1 MLVKY
6 ERAISF
12 AIIAVMVG
20 LFLTGAT
27 TWLVPKNAASGELA
41 AAIDSDDTTL
51 VVRGGQGARFPSTYP
66 FRVVLSGTEVVE
78 VTNRA
83 TDTFTITR
91 AQESTSAA
99 SHAAGAS
106 VRLSVTAG
114 YITQI
119 QNAVTA
125 IENMVYANDHI
136 VTADDNGNMDVGNE
150 TQAGLMGMEWYLPNH
165 NTGVLKIKPDAYA
178 VMFGDEDSGHAQAA
192 IGPSDADG
200 TFSAGV
206 HGSLSVIGDI
216 DEENLPSGNGLHIG
230 NIDDAPVL
238 FCGTWPETLAN
249 LYVVALKTTFEGNIQ
264 AKNIGTESTPEAMVL
279 NDTGASI
286 YQQLDVGASNTRAG
300 QINVMGGT
308 GTTGGSLLLRGGA
321 TGPENGEFFALANIN
336 GSCYLTHH
344 GGTVFQ
350 SDSVTGRFAI
360 AQDVLV
366 DGGDIGITADK
377 DLIGLSSGKLSI
389 RGDLALDANGIF
401 RNPDGDII
409 MQAYVPDYPSGSTGA
424 LLVGNTIYCGGPWI
438 TGNTRSGHM
447 AVFDRDDG
455 DVAGSFDWWNSP
467 NNDDNVSA
475 WSGLAGSKAGATE
488 SGRFSFI
495 GMKGLVDKVVW
506 QANETDRSMTTGN
519 GLTVAHES
527 AGSTAKCV
535 FRLGSNY
542 LSTTEGEEYMVID
555 QVVNLAGV
563 KSIAITGIPSEC
575 IITSVQAKIATTVVG
590 SGDLDHLEVGTAAAD
605 NTYGATSSL
614 TAGDNI
620 STLVDSAETGST
632 VYVTVSGVNSGGSLC
647 DTNITSGTV
656 RVVARYRQM
665 NPLD

>member
-20 LFLTGAT
+20 VFLTGAT

-66 FRVVLSGTEVVE
+66 FRVVLSGAEVVE
-78 VTNRA
+78 VTNRS

-119 QNAVTA
+119 QNAVTV
-125 IENMVYANDHI
+125 IEGMI
-136 VTADDNGNMDVGNE
+136 PSGGSFVTADDNGNIDVGNE
-150 TQAGLMGMEWYLPNH
+150 DRAELLGIEMY
-165 NTGVLKIKPDAYA
+165 NTGVLKVKPDAYT
-178 VMFGDEDSGHAQAA
+178 VTFGHDDAGHAQVAV
-192 IGPSDADG
+192 GPEDSDG

-206 HGSLSVIGDI
+206 HGTLSITGDF
-216 DEENLPSGNGLHIG
+216 DESNLPPGNGVHFGKIEG
-230 NIDDAPVL
+230 APVM
-238 FCGTWPETLAN
+238 FCGTWPETLID
-249 LYVVALKTTFEGNIQ
+249 LYIVAATTIFESNIQ
-264 AKNIGTESTPEAMVL
+264 AENIGTGSTPDALAL

-286 YQQLDVGASNTRAG
+286 YQALDVGASNTRAG
-300 QINVMGGT
+300 QIDIMGGT
-308 GTTGGSLLLRGGA
+308 GTTGGSLVIRGGA
-321 TGPENGEFFALANIN
+321 TGPENGEFFALANNN

-344 GGTVFQ
+344 GGTVFR
-350 SDSVTGRFAI
+350 SDSDAGTFAVE
-360 AQDVLV
+360 QDILA
-366 DGGDIGITADK
+366 DGGDIGITEDK
-377 DLIGLSSGKLSI
+377 DLLGLSAGKLSI
-389 RGDLALDANGIF
+389 RGDLALDANGII

-475 WSGLAGSKAGATE
+475 WSALAGSKAGATE

-519 GLTVAHES
+519 GLTVAHEG

-555 QVVNLAGV
+555 QTLNLAGV